1 MSYSMPF
8 DASFNMPSTN
18 TKVVVEDSAEL
29 TGGWYWFWYTVV
41 FFWVFLGILGFLWS
55 IICFGRSGDLGY
67 KIVGLLLAI
76 FFGPIYFVYFLAVKN
91 YCR

>member
-8 DASFNMPSTN
+8 DMSFEMPSTN
-18 TKVVVEDSAEL
+18 KVVVEDDSGSMSA
-29 TGGWYWFWYTVV
+29 WQWIWFTIVFIWVV
-41 FFWVFLGILGFLWS
+41 LGILGFLWS

-76 FFGPIYFVYFLAVKN
+76 FFGPVYFVYFLAVKN

>member
-8 DASFNMPSTN
+8 DMSFDMTSTN
-18 TKVVVEDSAEL
+18 TKVVEDDAQYSG
-29 TGGWYWFWYTVV
+29 TWGMVWYAVV
-41 FFWVFLGILGFLWS
+41 FTWVLLGIFAFLWS

-76 FFGPIYFVYFLAVKN
+76 FFGPVYFLYLLAVKN

>member
-1 MSYSMPF
+1 MPF

-18 TKVVVEDSAEL
+18 TKVVVEDDSGSMSA
-29 TGGWYWFWYTVV
+29 WQWIWFTIV